1 MAIPLYWWLT
11 VAAALFCLG
20 LYGALSR
27 RNAIGV
33 LMGIELMLNAVNI
46 NLVAFWR
53 FITPQALTG
62 QVFVIFVIAIAAAE
76 VAVGLAIII
85 SAYRRRN
92 TVVVDDLD
100 TMYW

>member
-1 MAIPLYWWLT
+1 MVIPLYWWLT
-11 VAAALFCLG
+11 VAAGLFCLG
-20 LYGALSR
+20 LYAALSR

-33 LMGIELMLNAVNI
+33 LMGIELMLNAVNV

-62 QVFVIFVIAIAAAE
+62 QVFVVFVIAIAAAE
-76 VAVGLAIII
+76 AAVGLAVIL
-85 SAYRRRN
+85 SAYRRRK
-92 TVVVDDLD
+92 TVEVDELD